1 MLTERV
7 AIGGRAWPSVN
18 FHDVSHETAFVLWA
32 NSTLGLL
39 LHWWVASKQQS
50 GRGSITLSRL
60 PNLPVYD
67 FRTLTTAALERAA
80 ELVEEFR
87 MLSMRTFDEIDRDSA
102 RHQIDHFGLGEV
114 FGLADHGAALD
125 LLRRKLAREPSITG
139 GRER

>member
-1 MLTERV
+1 VLTERP

-18 FHDVSHETAFVLWA
+18 FYDASHEAPFVLWA

-39 LHWWVASKQQS
+39 LYWWYASKTQS

-60 PNLPVYD
+60 PNLSVYD
-67 FRTLTTAALERAA
+67 FRALTTAAVQRAKQ
-80 ELVEEFR
+80 LVEEFE
-87 MLSMRTFDEIDRDSA
+87 LLPLRTFDEIDRDSA
-102 RHQIDHFGLGEV
+102 RHKIDRLALGDVFGLG
-114 FGLADHGAALD
+114 DHAAALD